1 MGQRRYGVEQRATVV
16 SQAWRIV
23 ERHRVLPGFV
33 SLCFVVTDLRPE
45 LRAPLDPRETDFP
58 RRENEFPRREVSFPD
73 RENLFPR
80 VEIEFP
86 RQENPFPDREKPFPR
101 LQLSPQDRENLFPR
115 LKPFPKD
122 LENRFPR
129 LKNPIPRVEIDFPGH
144 KCDRPDPEPRCNR
157 LKNRHLSGIRRKT
170 ARLARR
176 HARLPLHGRR
186 TRKPDNLF

>member
-1 MGQRRYGVEQRATVV
+1 MGQGRYGVEQRATVV

-23 ERHRVLPGFV
+23 ERHIILPGFV
-33 SLCFVVTDLRPE
+33 SLRFVVADLRPE

-73 RENLFPR
+73 RENIFPR

-86 RQENPFPDREKPFPR
+86 HQENPFPDWEKRFPG
-101 LQLSPQDRENLFPR
+101 LQLSPQDRENL
-115 LKPFPKD
+115 
-122 LENRFPR
+122 FPR

-144 KCDRPDPEPRCNR
+144 KCDRPDPEPRCNC